1 MKFVNGLRGPV
12 GLLTAWMMV
21 VTVGSAMVWT
31 VISRAGDDLV
41 PTYSPAFR
49 ASVPEVPE
57 ESAPAAGGVPQPTSK
72 AIIIRPK
79 RPDPPLPTTAASAP
93 PPDPVAPPAP
103 SPTKNPD
110 DGLDDGVNDGVNDGD
125 NDSAPLVRATWQGT
139 GGLVIVEC
147 RGSEIRLIGA
157 PADSGYRVDV
167 LARGPR
173 RIRVQFSAQT
183 EEPELT
189 EIYSS
194 CRYGRPRFYSR
205 TGPGDGTWYDETV
218 TQG

>member
-1 MKFVNGLRGPV
+1 MKFVNGLRGPL
-12 GLLTAWMMV
+12 GLLTAWLMV

-41 PTYSPAFR
+41 PTSSPAFR
-49 ASVPEVPE
+49 ASAAAAPE
-57 ESAPAAGGVPQPTSK
+57 ESAPPAGGVPQPTSK
-72 AIIIRPK
+72 AMIIRPK
-79 RPDPPLPTTAASAP
+79 RPDPPLPSTAASP
-93 PPDPVAPPAP
+93 PAEPVAPPTP
-103 SPTKNPD
+103 SATKDPD
-110 DGLDDGVNDGVNDGD
+110 DWDGD
-125 NDSAPLVRATWQGT
+125 REETPPLVRATWQGT

-147 RGSEIRLIGA
+147 RGWEIRLIGA

-167 LARGPR
+167 LASGPR
-173 RIRVQFSAQT
+173 RIRVQFTAQT
-183 EEPELT
+183 QEPELT
-189 EIYSS
+189 EVYSS

>member
-1 MKFVNGLRGPV
+1 MEFVNGLRGPI
-12 GLLTAWMMV
+12 GLLTAWLMV

-31 VISRAGDDLV
+31 VISRAGHDLV
-41 PTYSPAFR
+41 PTSSPAFR
-49 ASVPEVPE
+49 ASAASAPI

-72 AIIIRPK
+72 AMIIRPK
-79 RPDPPLPTTAASAP
+79 RPDPPLPSTAASSP
-93 PPDPVAPPAP
+93 PAEPVAPSTP
-103 SPTKNPD
+103 SPTTVPD
-110 DGLDDGVNDGVNDGD
+110 DANDDRGD
-125 NDSAPLVRATWQGT
+125 ESAPPVRATWQGT

-147 RGSEIRLIGA
+147 TGWEIRLLGA

-167 LARGPR
+167 LASGPR
-173 RIRVQFSAQT
+173 RVRVQFTAQT
-183 EEPELT
+183 QEPELT
-189 EIYSS
+189 EVYSS

>member
-1 MKFVNGLRGPV
+1 MKFVNRLRGPI
-12 GLLTAWMMV
+12 GLLTAWLMV

-31 VISRAGDDLV
+31 VISRAGDDLL
-41 PTYSPAFR
+41 PTSSPAFR
-49 ASVPEVPE
+49 ASTAAAPE

-72 AIIIRPK
+72 ATIIRPK
-79 RPDPPLPTTAASAP
+79 RPDPPLPSTGASSP
-93 PPDPVAPPAP
+93 PAEPVAPPTP
-103 SPTKNPD
+103 STTTDPD
-110 DGLDDGVNDGVNDGD
+110 DWDGD
-125 NDSAPLVRATWQGT
+125 RDDETSPPVRATWEGT

-147 RGSEIRLIGA
+147 RGWEIRLIGA

-173 RIRVQFSAQT
+173 RIRVQFTAQT
-183 EEPELT
+183 QEPELT
-189 EIYSS
+189 EVYSS

>member
-1 MKFVNGLRGPV
+1 MKFVNGLRGPI
-12 GLLTAWMMV
+12 GLLTAWLMV
-21 VTVGSAMVWT
+21 VTVGSAMVWA

-41 PTYSPAFR
+41 PTSSPAFR
-49 ASVPEVPE
+49 AAVTAVPE

-72 AIIIRPK
+72 PVIIRPK
-79 RPDPPLPTTAASAP
+79 RREPPLPTTAAPS
-93 PPDPVAPPAP
+93 PPDEPVAPPTP
-103 SPTKNPD
+103 SPTKDPESGGNAGIGED
-110 DGLDDGVNDGVNDGD
+110 E
-125 NDSAPLVRATWQGT
+125 SAPWVRATWQGT

-147 RGSEIRLIGA
+147 RDWEIRLIGA

-167 LARGPR
+167 LANGSR
-173 RIRVQFSAQT
+173 RIRVQFTAQT
-183 EEPELT
+183 QEPELT
-189 EIYSS
+189 EVYSS

>member
-1 MKFVNGLRGPV
+1 MKFVNGLRGPI
-12 GLLTAWMMV
+12 GLLTAWLMV

-41 PTYSPAFR
+41 PTSSPAFR
-49 ASVPEVPE
+49 ASVAAVPE
-57 ESAPAAGGVPQPTSK
+57 ESAPPAGGVPQPTSK
-72 AIIIRPK
+72 PMIIRPKRPK
-79 RPDPPLPTTAASAP
+79 RPDPPLPTTAASSPADEP
-93 PPDPVAPPAP
+93 GAPPAS
-103 SPTKNPD
+103 SPTKDPD
-110 DGLDDGVNDGVNDGD
+110 DWDNGDD
-125 NDSAPLVRATWQGT
+125 DSTPRVRATWEGT

-147 RGSEIRLIGA
+147 RGWENRLIGA

-167 LARGPR
+167 LAGGPR
-173 RIRVQFSAQT
+173 RIRIQFTAQT
-183 EEPELT
+183 QEREIT
-189 EIYSS
+189 EVYSS